1 MDKKKLALL
10 IVIVSLIASWIH
22 FDLGQYLTL
31 DFIKQEQSALQAKI
45 QSQPIVA
52 YVSYFAIYVLA
63 TALSLPG
70 AAILTLLAAAIFG
83 FWPSLIIVSFA
94 STIGATLAFL
104 SSRFIL
110 RDWVQQRFGYRL
122 KTINQG
128 IEQEG
133 EFYLLTLRLIPVFPF
148 FLINLLMGLTP
159 IKTRTFYLISQLG
172 MLPATA
178 IFINAGTQLS
188 NIESLRG
195 IVSTPV
201 LLSLALLGTFPL
213 IAKFVVNAI
222 KRQKVYQGF
231 QKPRSFDQNL
241 VVIGAGAGGLVSSYI
256 AAAVKAEVT
265 LIERH
270 KMGGDCLNTG
280 CVPSKALIRAAHSAH
295 EIQQAKHLGINANIE
310 AIDFKS
316 VMQRVHQVIADI
328 EPHDSIERYTKLG
341 VNCIQG
347 DATIVS
353 PWQVKVNDKVIT
365 TRNIIIATGASPL
378 LSNIAGLKAVNPL
391 TSDTLWQLEQQ
402 PQKLLILGGG
412 PIGCELA
419 QAFNRLGTSVTLVEM
434 AEQLLNREDN
444 DAASVIRSKLTDEGV
459 NVLLQ
464 HKAVSFKASSSD
476 YHLVQ
481 LNDLANNQTV
491 EVEFDQVIVALGR
504 VANTQGFGLETLN
517 IETTSK
523 GTIKV
528 NDYLQTQY
536 PNIYAVGDVAGPFQL
551 THAAAHQAWYASV
564 NSLFGAIKK
573 FKTNYSVLP
582 AVTYTSPELA
592 RVGLNEKEAQA
603 QGIEYKIYTYDI
615 ADLDRAITDNTNEGF
630 IKVLTPPNSDKILG
644 VTIVGHHGGEL
655 LAEFTL
661 AMRHKLGLNK
671 ILSTIHPYP
680 TMSEAAK
687 YTAGVWKQHNAP
699 QKLLSL
705 VQRYHQ
711 WMRKQ

>member
-213 IAKFVVNAI
+213 IAKFIVNAI

-280 CVPSKALIRAAHSAH
+280 CVPSKALIRAAHSTH
-295 EIQQAKHLGINANIE
+295 EIQQAKQLGINANIE
-310 AIDFKS
+310 AIDFKA

-353 PWQVKVNDKVIT
+353 PWQVKVNDKIIT

-378 LSNIAGLKAVNPL
+378 LPNITGLKAVNPL
-391 TSDTLWQLEQQ
+391 TSDNLWQLKQQ

-459 NVLLQ
+459 SVLLQ
-464 HKAVSFKASSSD
+464 HKAVSFKATSNG

-517 IETTSK
+517 IETTPK

-573 FKTNYSVLP
+573 FKTDYSVLP

-711 WMRKQ
+711 WMRKK